1 MTPCF
6 GVHQNTCDENCDD
19 ENFFE
24 NGDMEIAFFAWQA
37 TMAGLSSEGRGFVK
51 IFFP

>member
-51 IFFP
+51 MFFP